1 MSIPANDAVR
11 SQAYAMPL
19 ADINVSDP
27 SLFEHDTVWP
37 YFERLRREEPVHYCA
52 NSRFGAYWSVVK
64 YKDIMHVDTNHGTFS
79 SEARLGGPTLID
91 GRESFRRDR
100 FMAMDPPKHTI
111 QRRTVSPVL
120 GPDNIAEMET
130 TIRRRIGEI
139 LDDLPRQTEFD
150 WVDRVSIEIT
160 TQTLAMLFDFPWDE
174 RRKLTRW
181 SNVAMAIPESGLVA
195 SEAEREAE
203 LLECYAYFKG
213 LWDDRLKRPPHN
225 DFISIMAH
233 SSDMRDMPPM
243 EFLGNVI
250 LLIVGGN
257 DTTRNSMSA
266 GVYALSAFP
275 GEYAKLRANAG
286 LIPNM
291 VSEIIRWQ
299 TPLAH
304 MRRTAVVD
312 TELRGKQIRKG
323 DKVVMW
329 YISGNRDDEMIER
342 PDDFIIDRPRA
353 RQHLSFG
360 FGIHRCLG
368 NRLAEMQLRVLWEE
382 ITRRRSMVEVVG
394 APRRTHSNFIHGYE
408 SLPVTIA
415 EY

>member
-1 MSIPANDAVR
+1 MTNTSADIARAK
-11 SQAYAMPL
+11 AYAMPL

-37 YFERLRREEPVHYCA
+37 YFERLRREDPVHYCA
-52 NSRFGAYWSVVK
+52 QSRFGAYWSVVK

-111 QRRTVSPVL
+111 QRKTVTPVL
-120 GPDNIAEMET
+120 GPDNVAAMEI

-139 LDDLPRQTEFD
+139 LDDLPRNTQFD

-160 TQTLAMLFDFPWDE
+160 TQTLATLFDFPWEE

-181 SNVAMAIPESGLVA
+181 SNAAMAIPESGVVA

-213 LWDDRLKRPPHN
+213 LWDDRLSKPLNN
-225 DFISIMAH
+225 DFISVMAH
-233 SSDMRDMPPM
+233 SKDMRDMPPM

-266 GVYALSAFP
+266 GVYALNTFP
-275 GEYAKLRANAG
+275 AEYAKLKSNAD

-299 TPLAH
+299 TPLSH
-304 MRRTAVVD
+304 MRRTATAD

-382 ITRRRSMVEVVG
+382 ITRRGLTVTVVG
-394 APRRTHSNFIHGYE
+394 EPRRTHSNFIHGFE
-408 SLPVTIA
+408 ELPVIVSG
-415 EY
+415 

>member
-1 MSIPANDAVR
+1 MTNVAADTAR
-11 SQAYAMPL
+11 AQAYATPL
-19 ADINVSDP
+19 AEFNVSDP
-27 SLFEHDTVWP
+27 ALFERDTIWP
-37 YFERLRREEPVHYCA
+37 YFERLRREEPVHYCPQ
-52 NSRFGAYWSVVK
+52 SRFGAYWSVVK
-64 YKDIMHVDTNHGTFS
+64 YKDIMHVDTNHGIFS
-79 SEARLGGPTLID
+79 SEASLGGPTLID

-100 FMAMDPPKHTI
+100 FMAMDPPKHTV
-111 QRRTVSPVL
+111 QRKTVSPVL
-120 GPDNIAEMET
+120 GPDNVAEMEI
-130 TIRRRIGEI
+130 TIRARIGEI
-139 LDDLPRQTEFD
+139 LDSLPRNSEFD

-160 TQTLAMLFDFPWDE
+160 TQTLAMLFDFPWEE

-181 SNVAMAIPESGLVA
+181 SNVAMAIPESGIVA
-195 SEAEREAE
+195 SEADREAE
-203 LLECYAYFKG
+203 LLECYAYFKR
-213 LWDDRLKRPPHN
+213 LWDERLREPVRN
-225 DFISIMAH
+225 NFISVMAH

-266 GVYALSAFP
+266 GVYALNKFP
-275 GEYAKLRANAG
+275 REYAKLRENPG

-304 MRRTAVVD
+304 MRRTAVAD
-312 TELRGKQIRKG
+312 TELQGKQIRKG
-323 DKVVMW
+323 DRVVMW
-329 YISGNRDDEMIER
+329 YISGNRDDDVIER
-342 PDDFIIDRPRA
+342 PDDFVIDRARA

-382 ITRRRSMVEVVG
+382 ITRRGLTVTVVG
-394 APRRTHSNFIHGYE
+394 EARRTHSNFIHGYE
-408 SLPVTIA
+408 TLPVMVDS
-415 EY
+415 